1 MCVSDHC
8 AGVCVFVEVLPRTGL
23 DNELRGRGL
32 CINQSY
38 KHGGGGGGG
47 ETTFPPLVLER
58 LLIYV

>member
-1 MCVSDHC
+1 M
-8 AGVCVFVEVLPRTGL
+8 FVEVLPRTGL

-38 KHGGGGGGG
+38 KHGGGG

>member
-1 MCVSDHC
+1 M
-8 AGVCVFVEVLPRTGL
+8 FVEVLPRTGL

-38 KHGGGGGGG
+38 KHGGGGGG
-47 ETTFPPLVLER
+47 ETMFPPLVLER

>member
-1 MCVSDHC
+1 M
-8 AGVCVFVEVLPRTGL
+8 FVEVLPRTGL

-47 ETTFPPLVLER
+47 ETMFPPLVLER